1 MRSTTSARRRH
12 ARPARHHLLDALA
25 NVIDGTARDDP
36 GHLLVHVVEDD
47 HDLVLGCLPIPLEV
61 HPFTEMAGLTAPAEW
76 SAIGLRAHGTAHHLD
91 GDRRSERITT
101 TYLLH
106 RSGDER
112 SLLRTGD
119 DLTVLTGPAAGT
131 LPDACR
137 RVLGL
142 PTAPAPRT
150 TVLLWTVVWLDRILQ
165 TWADPRAGA
174 EPLTR
179 WEQVARLHPAAELA
193 APGVLAHP
201 EHLVQLARSHAAHWC
216 WARLRAEP
224 ERLPLPD
231 GDLSQRITEWM
242 DDGFYAR
249 WALGAFPSPLTLAR
263 DLSGV
268 LEPSLA
274 ACLTDVLEAGLT

>member
-1 MRSTTSARRRH
+1 M
-12 ARPARHHLLDALA
+12 
-25 NVIDGTARDDP
+25 
-36 GHLLVHVVEDD
+36 
-47 HDLVLGCLPIPLEV
+47 
-61 HPFTEMAGLTAPAEW
+61 
-76 SAIGLRAHGTAHHLD
+76 
-91 GDRRSERITT
+91 
-101 TYLLH
+101 
-106 RSGDER
+106 
-112 SLLRTGD
+112 LRTGD
-119 DLTVLTGPAAGT
+119 DLTVLTGPSAGT

-150 TVLLWTVVWLDRILQ
+150 TALLWTVVWLDRILQ
-165 TWADPRAGA
+165 AWAEPDASA
-174 EPLTR
+174 EPLTT

-193 APGVLAHP
+193 AGRTLAQP
-201 EHLVQLARSHAAHWC
+201 EHLVELARCHAAHWC

-231 GDLSQRITEWM
+231 GDLSRRITGWM

-249 WALGAFPSPLTLAR
+249 WALGAFPSPVTLAR

-274 ACLTDVLEAGLT
+274 ACLTDVLEAGLA